1 MALEKPHLWQAAA
14 DETLKKTGYLTFYL
28 TLMSVMGLMDRKL
41 GFFHRKGAKVAKG
54 RKADC
59 KKRELTAED

>member
-14 DETLKKTGYLTFYL
+14 DETLKKTRYLTFYLTFYL
-28 TLMSVMGLMDRKL
+28 TLMSVMGLIDRNL

-54 RKADC
+54 RKAD
-59 KKRELTAED
+59 

>member
-1 MALEKPHLWQAAA
+1 
-14 DETLKKTGYLTFYL
+14 
-28 TLMSVMGLMDRKL
+28 MSVMGLMDRKL